1 MRDVVKII
9 LGNILI
15 TFSYAFFTVPREI
28 INGGVTSSA
37 LIVHSL
43 IGANVTTVANIL
55 TIALAV
61 SCLIFL
67 GKEYFIKTIFSS
79 ICYMLFFYLFYS
91 FKLAININIVLA
103 IIISAVLVAI
113 GYYLCVS
120 SNASTSGFDVIALI
134 LNKKNPKINIASA
147 LRVINIIVLVFGFL
161 AFGYESIIKGLVF
174 TVLYSGILKLLFNK
188 GFKFLS
194 NSLSWKRVPC

>member
-1 MRDVVKII
+1 MRDIVKII

-43 IGANVTTVANIL
+43 MGTNVTTVANIL

-79 ICYMLFFYLFYS
+79 ICYMSFFYLFYS
-91 FKLAININIVLA
+91 LKFTININIVLA

-120 SNASTSGFDVIALI
+120 SNASTAGFDVIALI
-134 LNKKNPKINIASA
+134 INKRNPKINIASA
-147 LRVINIIVLVFGFL
+147 LRAINIIILLFGLL

-174 TVLYSGILKLLFNK
+174 TILYSGILKVLFNK
-188 GFKFLS
+188 GFKFLP
-194 NSLSWKRVPC
+194 NLVSWKKVLR

>member
-1 MRDVVKII
+1 MRDIAKIL

-43 IGANVTTVANIL
+43 IGTNVTTVANIL
-55 TIALAV
+55 TIALVV

-79 ICYMLFFYLFYS
+79 ICYMSFFYLFYS
-91 FKLAININIVLA
+91 LKFTININIVPT
-103 IIISAVLVAI
+103 IIISATSVAL

-120 SNASTSGFDVIALI
+120 SNASTAGFDVIALI
-134 LNKKNPKINIASA
+134 INKRNPKLNIASS
-147 LRVINIIVLVFGFL
+147 LRVINIIILLFGFL
-161 AFGYESIIKGLVF
+161 AFGYKSIIKGLVF
-174 TVLYSGILKLLFNK
+174 TMIYSGILKVLFNR
-188 GFKFLS
+188 GFKFLP
-194 NSLSWKRVPC
+194 NSVSWKKILR

>member
-1 MRDVVKII
+1 MRDIAKII

-15 TFSYAFFTVPREI
+15 TFSYAFFTVPKEI

-43 IGANVTTVANIL
+43 IGTNVTTVANIL
-55 TIALAV
+55 TIVLV
-61 SCLIFL
+61 ISCFIFL
-67 GKEYFIKTIFSS
+67 GKEYFVKTIFSS
-79 ICYMLFFYLFYS
+79 ICYMSFFYLFYS
-91 FKLAININIVLA
+91 LKFTININIVLA

-120 SNASTSGFDVIALI
+120 SNASTAGFDVIALI
-134 LNKKNPKINIASA
+134 INKRNPKVNIASA
-147 LRVINIIVLVFGFL
+147 LRVINIIILILGFL

-174 TVLYSGILKLLFNK
+174 TILYSGILKVLFNK

-194 NSLSWKRVPC
+194 NSTSWKKVLR